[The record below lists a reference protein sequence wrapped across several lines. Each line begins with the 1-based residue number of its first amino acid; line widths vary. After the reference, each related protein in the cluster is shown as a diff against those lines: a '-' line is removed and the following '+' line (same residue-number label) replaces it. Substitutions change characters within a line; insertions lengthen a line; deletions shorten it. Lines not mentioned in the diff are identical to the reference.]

1 MISVSRVV
9 KSYGSGASQV
19 RALDD
24 VTLSVDLRV
33 LRHAVPPTMVPSGSP
48 VFALFRVVY
57 APATPP

>member
-24 VTLSVDLRV
+24 VTLTVER
-33 LRHAVPPTMVPSGSP
+33 GEI
-48 VFALFRVVY
+48 FGVVG
-57 APATPP
+57 PAS